1 MVQIIWTPYLLKME
15 KNKKLIEFWDNCDPV
30 FSHIE
35 ISGYLNNPIAL
46 AKSWENNFL
55 KEYDFTDKT
64 VIDYGIGGGFLGLYL
79 FNFKGIKKYIGFD
92 ISERQLSEANKN
104 LDGFP
109 FELYNTLNR
118 KGFKSYPADI
128 FICQAVI
135 QHFPNEEYLINFL
148 TDLNKSDIND
158 VMLQIRYNEKT
169 VFNKS
174 YDKTEDVRLA
184 CQTNSEYL
192 LNYLT
197 KYTLVKSKKLNN
209 KSNYEFLFFKKI

>member
-1 MVQIIWTPYLLKME
+1 MSN
-15 KNKKLIEFWDNCDPV
+15 NKKLIEFWDKCDPV

-35 ISGYLNNPIAL
+35 ISGYLNNPSVL

-55 KEYDFTDKT
+55 KEYNFTNKT
-64 VIDYGIGGGFLGLYL
+64 VIDYGIGGAFLGLYL

-92 ISERQLSEANKN
+92 ISERQLKEATKN
-104 LDGFP
+104 LNGFT
-109 FELYNTLNR
+109 FELHNVIN
-118 KGFKSYPADI
+118 KKEFKFYPADI

-148 TDLNKSDIND
+148 TDINKSNIND
-158 VMLQIRYNEKT
+158 VMLQIRYNDKT
-169 VFNKS
+169 VFNKN

-184 CQTNSEYL
+184 CQTNSDYL

-197 KYTLVKSKKLNN
+197 NYTLIKSKKLKND
-209 KSNYEFLFFKKI
+209 SNYEFLFFKKI